1 MPRISPTGFQ
11 TMEQTAEYKTLAHFG
26 ADSFVEQRSEFIGYA
41 SPCETEEQALAFL
54 QSIRTKHADARHCV
68 YAYVLRENNISRFSD
83 DHEPQGT
90 AGMPTL
96 SILQHG
102 QITDACIAVVRYF
115 GGILLGTGGLTRAYT
130 KSAQIAVRAAGI
142 VQRRLCLDFEL
153 AVSYSDYQKL
163 APLLARF
170 EAVAE
175 QTDYAAQVTLR
186 GFLPVFLRQ
195 EFSAALTDFSRG
207 SARLSF
213 GDERYAT
220 VAQPQDRPL

>member
-1 MPRISPTGFQ
+1 MPCISPTGFQ

-96 SILQHG
+96 SILQHR

-153 AVSYSDYQKL
+153 TVSYSDYQKL
-163 APLLARF
+163 AGFVHPATGEYLEFETPVPERF
-170 EAVAE
+170 EK
-175 QTDYAAQVTLR
+175 
-186 GFLPVFLRQ
+186 FLRKKRS
-195 EFSAALTDFSRG
+195 FSLFCVFIFDIVFRRG
-207 SARLSF
+207 I
-213 GDERYAT
+213 
-220 VAQPQDRPL
+220 

>member
-1 MPRISPTGFQ
+1 MPRILPTGFQ

-26 ADSFVEQRSEFIGYA
+26 TDSFVEQRSEFIGYA

-68 YAYVLRENNISRFSD
+68 YAYVLRENHISRFSD

-130 KSAQIAVRAAGI
+130 KSAMSAMQ
-142 VQRRLCLDFEL
+142 
-153 AVSYSDYQKL
+153 
-163 APLLARF
+163 PLSSRF
-170 EAVAE
+170 ENARKNSGE
-175 QTDYAAQVTLR
+175 K
-186 GFLPVFLRQ
+186 FLRKKRS
-195 EFSAALTDFSRG
+195 FSLFCVFILDIVFRRG
-207 SARLSF
+207 I
-213 GDERYAT
+213 
-220 VAQPQDRPL
+220 